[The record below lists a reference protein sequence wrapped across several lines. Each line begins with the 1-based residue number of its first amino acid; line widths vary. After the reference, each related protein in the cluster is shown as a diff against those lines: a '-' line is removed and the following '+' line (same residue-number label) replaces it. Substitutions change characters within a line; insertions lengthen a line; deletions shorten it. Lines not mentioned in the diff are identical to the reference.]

1 MCAFLKGGEGKEKIM
16 NIKENE
22 IAKLLGLVSLNGDV
36 SDDLIINYAG
46 EDEAHEYVNVEKR
59 LTSIY
64 CPICGHK
71 MYSKGFTNRK
81 IRHPITNNVGK
92 TLIIN
97 LRQRKYR
104 CTNKLCN
111 HYLNEEF
118 SFISKYKQTTI
129 SLPYL
134 ILRDLKDITLT
145 CASIARKYQV
155 SDTYVHSIMM
165 RYLDFSRLKL
175 SEVISI
181 DEVYLDVDYDSRYVV
196 IIRDFISGDII
207 DVLPNRS
214 NNTLTKFFL
223 DIPLEERKQVKYL
236 ISDMYEPYLNLA
248 KRFMPNCKEA
258 VDSFHVIS
266 YINSSIRQYIKV
278 VKKKYK
284 LMLDKERQDNNLLN
298 NKSYKSRKDSKE
310 LYLLKTHSWV
320 LLGKPGNEPNISSK
334 HLNRKLGIYPT
345 VERIRNEFLALDDNF
360 KVLKELKDKYLEFND
375 ECVGDINK
383 ANIKLK
389 ELIILYKS
397 SDKTIFN
404 EFAHLLER
412 HFDQI
417 VLSFTLIKRKN
428 KDEEEFYQ
436 RLSNG
441 PMESFNRIPKDL
453 KRNGRGYRNFYAI
466 RNRILWAAR
475 ENATILAVPKD
486 LKDIKRAKSIKRG
499 PYKQK

>member
-1 MCAFLKGGEGKEKIM
+1 MSIKDDEITKI
-16 NIKENE
+16 
-22 IAKLLGLVSLNGDV
+22 LGLVSLNGDV
-36 SDDLIINYAG
+36 DNDLIIEYAG
-46 EDEAHEYVNVEKR
+46 EDESHEYVNVERKIH
-59 LTSIY
+59 SVY
-64 CPICGHK
+64 CPKCGQK

-81 IRHPITNNVGK
+81 VRHPITNNVGK

-104 CTNKLCN
+104 CTNKNCN
-111 HYLNEEF
+111 NYLNEDF
-118 SFISKYKQTTI
+118 NFISKYKQTTI

-155 SDTYVHSIMM
+155 SDTHVHSIMM
-165 RYLDFSRLKL
+165 RYLEFNRLPL

-181 DEVYLDVDYDSRYVV
+181 DEVYLDVDYDKKYVV

-207 DVLPNRS
+207 EVLPNRS
-214 NNTLTKFFL
+214 NNTITKFFL
-223 DIPLEERKQVKYL
+223 DIPLEERKIVKYL

-258 VDSFHVIS
+258 VDSFHVVS
-266 YINSSIRQYIKV
+266 YINSSIRQYMKI
-278 VKKKYK
+278 VKKRYQS
-284 LMLDKERQDNNLLN
+284 LLDKEREENNLLN
-298 NKSYKSRKDSKE
+298 NKSYKTRKDSKE
-310 LYLLKTHSWV
+310 LYLLKTHYWV

-334 HLNRKLGIYPT
+334 HFNRKLGIYPT
-345 VERIRNEFLALDDNF
+345 IERIKNEFLKLDDNF
-360 KVLKELKDKYLEFND
+360 PVLKELKDKYLEFND
-375 ECVGDINK
+375 DCIGDIDK
-383 ANIKLK
+383 AYIKLK
-389 ELIILYKS
+389 ELIEEYKC
-397 SDKTIFN
+397 SDKLMFN
-404 EFAHLLER
+404 EFAHLLEK

-453 KRNGRGYRNFYAI
+453 KRTGRGFTNFWSI

-475 ENATILAVPKD
+475 DNAAILAVPKGP
-486 LKDIKRAKSIKRG
+486 KEIKKARRKKRG
-499 PYKQK
+499 PYKRK